1 LAQKDTSISF
11 ERNSLFKNKPIEQT
25 HLAIAYPAL
34 SRNHR
39 LADALNAMSGVLG
52 GNMSSR
58 LFQEVREKLGLAYSV
73 YSYASAYDE
82 CGTLNLY
89 AGVNSENARAAYDAI
104 LSVVDNLK
112 KNGITDAEFS
122 RSREQMKSSMF
133 FANESTS
140 SQMILYGK
148 YMLQNNKI
156 FDFSEKMNRINEMK
170 KEDVLETIDLVF
182 KDDKKCVATVGN
194 TNASFEL

>member
-1 LAQKDTSISF
+1 
-11 ERNSLFKNKPIEQT
+11 
-25 HLAIAYPAL
+25 
-34 SRNHR
+34 
-39 LADALNAMSGVLG
+39 
-52 GNMSSR
+52 MSSR

-73 YSYASAYDE
+73 YSYVSTYEE

-89 AGVNSENARAAYDAI
+89 AGVNAENARSAYDAI
-104 LSVVDNLK
+104 NAVVDNLK

-156 FDFSEKMNRINEMK
+156 FDFSEKMERINSMK
-170 KEDVLETIDLVF
+170 KDDVLETIELVF
-182 KDDKKCVATVGN
+182 KDDRKSVALVGN
-194 TNASFEL
+194 TQKAFEL